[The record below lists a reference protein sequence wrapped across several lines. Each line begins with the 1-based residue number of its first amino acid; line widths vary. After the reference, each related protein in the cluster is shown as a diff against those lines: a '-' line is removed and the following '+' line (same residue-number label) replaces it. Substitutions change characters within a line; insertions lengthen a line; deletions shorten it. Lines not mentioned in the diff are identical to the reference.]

1 MSYKDIVAAVN
12 IDSDFSAADKKTILA
27 VIKEAYA
34 ESSIARAMF
43 DHWVIDKGRD
53 IDFIYNKGDFSAW
66 DGEVYLDMRELD
78 NASYIDRNGNAVQ
91 DFPFTAIIH
100 ELGHAL
106 TARLDD
112 WTAAEPAGSNQ
123 AFVNRI
129 YRQAG
134 YIEQLSYMGYDASG
148 TIIERGMD
156 YTNGQRID
164 SVWVHKWADLPEDH
178 DTTINVDGSKFL
190 KPYRDLVI
198 GSNNANVL
206 KTGAGN
212 DFLYGLMADDRL
224 VGGSG
229 NDYLVGGNGSDRLLG
244 GVGTDTASYQ
254 MASAGVV
261 VRLDKPEQNGGEAAG
276 DSYKSIEG
284 LFGSEFADTL
294 FGDKFGNT
302 LNGGKGNDQLV
313 GQGGDDWLNGGRGFD
328 RAFYAYGYAAY
339 DIDQEAG
346 TIRLLGGSTDHL
358 KNVESAW
365 FADGKLNLRTG
376 EFTPDAS
383 LASGW
388 DTLM

>member
-1 MSYKDIVAAVN
+1 MSYKDIAAAIN
-12 IDSDFSAADKKTILA
+12 IDEDFSAADKKAILA
-27 VIKEAYA
+27 VIKEAYS

-66 DGEVYLDMRELD
+66 NGEVYLDMRELD
-78 NASYIDRNGNAVQ
+78 NASYIDRHGNAVQ

-164 SVWVHKWADLPEDH
+164 NAWVHKWADLPEDH
-178 DTTINVDGSKFL
+178 DTTVDVDGSRFW

-212 DFLYGLMADDRL
+212 DFLYGLKADDTL
-224 VGGSG
+224 VGGNG
-229 NDYLVGGNGSDRLLG
+229 NDYLVGGRGSDELFG
-244 GVGTDTASYQ
+244 GDGYDIASYK
-254 MASAGVV
+254 MASEGIVA
-261 VRLDKPEQNGGEAAG
+261 RLDKPAENGGEAAG
-276 DSYKSIEG
+276 DTYRSIEG
-284 LFGSEFADTL
+284 LVGSAFADTL
-294 FGDKFGNT
+294 FGNARSNI
-302 LNGGKGNDQLV
+302 LQGGDGNDQFVSRSGNDRLD
-313 GQGGDDWLNGGRGFD
+313 GGHGFD
-328 RAFYAYGYAAY
+328 RAFYAYGYSAY
-339 DIDQEAG
+339 VFDQDAN
-346 TIRLLGGSTDHL
+346 TIRLLGGGTDHL
-358 KNVESAW
+358 ENIERAW
-365 FADGKLNLRTG
+365 FADGKLNLLTG
-376 EFTPDAS
+376 EFTPDAG

-388 DTLM
+388 DMLV